1 MSLRDRKRLGA
12 LLSAAILTTSLWLTP
27 VSAGEQDDLESEL
40 AILQQRAYEA
50 QRRSEMAAQEMEN
63 VAAEIQV
70 IDDEVAVASDDY
82 RRVKKLLDVTEG
94 NIEATEADLAEKT
107 ALLKER
113 VAVLKKRVRDI
124 YMHGQISY
132 IDVLFGAEDFRDL
145 STRMDLWK
153 KIIKQDY
160 ELVKTI
166 VAQRTAVLEAKE
178 KLETE
183 QRHQKQLV
191 DVAEKRE
198 ANILERRGR
207 KQAIMDK
214 LESERDAADRAY
226 EENLAASREVER
238 LIRQKQHGSSG
249 SQSAVGPGGMSW
261 PLIGEITS
269 QYGWRI
275 HPIWGD
281 SRYHS
286 GMDIAG
292 DYGDP
297 ILAAA
302 SGEVIHSGWI
312 SGYGYT
318 VIIDHGG
325 SLTTLYG
332 HNEALNVGVG
342 QHVERGDVIA
352 YCGSTG
358 NSTGPH
364 CHFEVRIDGELT
376 DPEEYLP

>member
-1 MSLRDRKRLGA
+1 MRVREGKRLGV
-12 LLSAAILTTSLWLTP
+12 LLAAAFIAGSLWLTP
-27 VSAGEQDDLESEL
+27 VSASEQDELENEL
-40 AILQQRAYEA
+40 AVLQQRAYEA
-50 QRRSEMAAQEMEN
+50 QQRAETVSREMEN

-70 IDDEVAVASDDY
+70 IDEEVAVASDDY
-82 RRVKKLLDVTEG
+82 RRVKKLLDITET
-94 NIEATEADLAEKT
+94 NIESIEADLAEKT
-107 ALLKER
+107 EQLSER
-113 VAVLKKRVRDI
+113 ASILKKRVRDI

-153 KIIKQDY
+153 KIIRQDY
-160 ELVKTI
+160 ELIKTI
-166 VAQRTAVLEAKE
+166 IAQRTAILEAKE

-183 QRHQKQLV
+183 QGHQKLLV
-191 DVAEKRE
+191 DIAEKRE
-198 ANILERRGR
+198 ASIVERRNR
-207 KQAIMDK
+207 KQAIMDN
-214 LESERDAADRAY
+214 LEMEREAADRAY
-226 EENLAASREVER
+226 EESLAASREVEY
-238 LIRQKQHGSSG
+238 LIRQRQGSGSSA
-249 SQSAVGPGGMSW
+249 SAVGPGGMSW

-269 QYGWRI
+269 QYGWRV

-292 DYGDP
+292 DYGDE
-297 ILAAA
+297 IRAAA
-302 SGEVIHSGWI
+302 AGEVIHSGWI

-318 VIIDHGG
+318 IIIDHGG

-376 DPEEYLP
+376 DPEAYLP

>member
-1 MSLRDRKRLGA
+1 MRVREGKRLGV
-12 LLSAAILTTSLWLTP
+12 LLAAAFTAGSLWLTP
-27 VSAGEQDDLESEL
+27 VSASEQDELENEL
-40 AILQQRAYEA
+40 AVLQQRAYEA
-50 QRRSEMAAQEMEN
+50 QQRAETVSREMEN

-70 IDDEVAVASDDY
+70 IDEEVAVASDDY
-82 RRVKKLLDVTEG
+82 RRVKKLLDITET
-94 NIEATEADLAEKT
+94 NIESIEADLAEKT
-107 ALLKER
+107 EQLSER
-113 VAVLKKRVRDI
+113 ASILKKRVRDI

-153 KIIKQDY
+153 KIIRQDY
-160 ELVKTI
+160 ELIKTI
-166 VAQRTAVLEAKE
+166 IAQRTAILEAKE

-183 QRHQKQLV
+183 QGHQKLLV
-191 DVAEKRE
+191 DIAEKRE
-198 ANILERRGR
+198 ASIVERRNR
-207 KQAIMDK
+207 KQAIMDN
-214 LESERDAADRAY
+214 LEMEREAADRAY
-226 EENLAASREVER
+226 EESLAASREVEY
-238 LIRQKQHGSSG
+238 LIRQRQGSGSSA
-249 SQSAVGPGGMSW
+249 SAVGPGGMSW

-269 QYGWRI
+269 QYGWRV

-292 DYGDP
+292 DYCDE
-297 ILAAA
+297 IRAAA
-302 SGEVIHSGWI
+302 AGEVIHSGWI

-318 VIIDHGG
+318 IIIDHGG

-376 DPEEYLP
+376 DPEAYLP

>member
-1 MSLRDRKRLGA
+1 MRVREGKRLGV
-12 LLSAAILTTSLWLTP
+12 LLAAAFTAGSLWLTP
-27 VSAGEQDDLESEL
+27 VSASEQDELENEL
-40 AILQQRAYEA
+40 AVLQQRAYEA
-50 QRRSEMAAQEMEN
+50 QQRAETVSREMEN

-70 IDDEVAVASDDY
+70 IDEEVAVASDDY
-82 RRVKKLLDVTEG
+82 RRVKKLLDITET
-94 NIEATEADLAEKT
+94 NIESIEEDLAEKT
-107 ALLKER
+107 EQLSER
-113 VAVLKKRVRDI
+113 ASILKKRVRDI

-153 KIIKQDY
+153 KIIRQDY
-160 ELVKTI
+160 ELIKTI
-166 VAQRTAVLEAKE
+166 IAQRTAILEAKE

-183 QRHQKQLV
+183 QGHQKLLV
-191 DVAEKRE
+191 DIAEKRE
-198 ANILERRGR
+198 ASIVERRNR
-207 KQAIMDK
+207 KQAIMDN
-214 LESERDAADRAY
+214 LEMEREAADRAY
-226 EENLAASREVER
+226 EESLAASREVEY
-238 LIRQKQHGSSG
+238 LIRQRQGSGSSA
-249 SQSAVGPGGMSW
+249 SAVGPGGMSW

-269 QYGWRI
+269 QYGWRV

-292 DYGDP
+292 DYGDE
-297 ILAAA
+297 IRAAA
-302 SGEVIHSGWI
+302 AGEVIHSGWI

-318 VIIDHGG
+318 IIIDHGG

-376 DPEEYLP
+376 DPEAYLP

>member
-1 MSLRDRKRLGA
+1 MRVREGKRLGV
-12 LLSAAILTTSLWLTP
+12 LLAVAFTAGSLWLTP
-27 VSAGEQDDLESEL
+27 VSASEQDELENEL
-40 AILQQRAYEA
+40 AVLQQRAYEA
-50 QRRSEMAAQEMEN
+50 QQRAETVSREMEN

-70 IDDEVAVASDDY
+70 IDEEVAVASDDY
-82 RRVKKLLDVTEG
+82 RRVKKLLDITET
-94 NIEATEADLAEKT
+94 NIESIEEDLAEKT
-107 ALLKER
+107 EQLSER
-113 VAVLKKRVRDI
+113 ASILKKRVRDI

-153 KIIKQDY
+153 KIIRQDY
-160 ELVKTI
+160 ELIKTI
-166 VAQRTAVLEAKE
+166 IAQRTAILEAKE

-183 QRHQKQLV
+183 QGHQKLLV
-191 DVAEKRE
+191 DIAEKRE
-198 ANILERRGR
+198 ASIVERRNR
-207 KQAIMDK
+207 KQAIMDN
-214 LESERDAADRAY
+214 LEMEREAADRAY
-226 EENLAASREVER
+226 EESLAASREVEY
-238 LIRQKQHGSSG
+238 LIRQRQGSGSSA
-249 SQSAVGPGGMSW
+249 SAVGPGGMSW

-269 QYGWRI
+269 QYGWRV

-292 DYGDP
+292 DYGDE
-297 ILAAA
+297 IRAAA
-302 SGEVIHSGWI
+302 AGEVIHSGWI

-318 VIIDHGG
+318 IIIDHGG

-364 CHFEVRIDGELT
+364 CHFEVHIDGELT
-376 DPEEYLP
+376 DPEAYLP

>member
-1 MSLRDRKRLGA
+1 MRVREGKRLGV
-12 LLSAAILTTSLWLTP
+12 LLTAAFTAGSLWLTP
-27 VSAGEQDDLESEL
+27 VSASEQDELENEL
-40 AILQQRAYEA
+40 AVLQQRAYEA
-50 QRRSEMAAQEMEN
+50 QQRAETVSREMEN

-70 IDDEVAVASDDY
+70 IDEEVAVASDDY
-82 RRVKKLLDVTEG
+82 RRVKKLLDITET
-94 NIEATEADLAEKT
+94 NIESIEEDLAEKT
-107 ALLKER
+107 EQLSER
-113 VAVLKKRVRDI
+113 ASILKKRVRDI

-153 KIIKQDY
+153 KIIRQDY
-160 ELVKTI
+160 ELIKTI
-166 VAQRTAVLEAKE
+166 IAQRTAILEAKE

-183 QRHQKQLV
+183 QGHQKLLV
-191 DVAEKRE
+191 DIAEKRE
-198 ANILERRGR
+198 ASIVERRNR
-207 KQAIMDK
+207 KQAIMDN
-214 LESERDAADRAY
+214 LEMEREAADRAY
-226 EENLAASREVER
+226 EESLAASREVEY
-238 LIRQKQHGSSG
+238 LIRQRQGSGSSA
-249 SQSAVGPGGMSW
+249 SAVGPGGMSW
-261 PLIGEITS
+261 PLIGEITA
-269 QYGWRI
+269 QYGWRV

-292 DYGDP
+292 DYGDE
-297 ILAAA
+297 IRAAA
-302 SGEVIHSGWI
+302 AGEVIHSGWI

-318 VIIDHGG
+318 IIIDHGG

-376 DPEEYLP
+376 DPEAYLP

>member
-1 MSLRDRKRLGA
+1 MSRKKRLGA
-12 LLSAAILTTSLWLTP
+12 LLTAAVMTTSLWLTP
-27 VSAGEQDDLESEL
+27 VSAGEQEDLENEL

-50 QRRSEMAAQEMEN
+50 QRRSEIAAQEMEN

-94 NIEATEADLAEKT
+94 NIEATEAELAEKT
-107 ALLKER
+107 ELLKER

-153 KIIKQDY
+153 RIIKQDY
-160 ELVKTI
+160 ELVKSI
-166 VAQRTAVLEAKE
+166 VAQRTAVIEAKE

-183 QRHQKQLV
+183 RRHQKQLV

-214 LESERDAADRAY
+214 LESEREAADRAY
-226 EENLAASREVER
+226 EENLAASREVEN
-238 LIRQKQHGSSG
+238 LIRQKLRGSSG
-249 SQSAVGPGGMSW
+249 SPSEVGPGGMSW

-269 QYGWRI
+269 QYGWRV

-292 DYGDP
+292 DYGDE
-297 ILAAA
+297 IRAAA
-302 SGEVIHSGWI
+302 AGEVIHSGWI
-312 SGYGYT
+312 SGYGYA

>member
-1 MSLRDRKRLGA
+1 MRVREGKRLGV
-12 LLSAAILTTSLWLTP
+12 LLAAAFTAGSLWLTP
-27 VSAGEQDDLESEL
+27 VSASEQDELENEL
-40 AILQQRAYEA
+40 AVLQQRAYEA
-50 QRRSEMAAQEMEN
+50 QQRAETVSREMEN

-70 IDDEVAVASDDY
+70 IDEEVAVASDDY
-82 RRVKKLLDVTEG
+82 RRVKKLLDITET
-94 NIEATEADLAEKT
+94 NIESIEADLAEKT
-107 ALLKER
+107 EQLSER
-113 VAVLKKRVRDI
+113 ASILKKRVRDI

-153 KIIKQDY
+153 KIIRQDY
-160 ELVKTI
+160 ELIKTI
-166 VAQRTAVLEAKE
+166 IAQRTAILEAKE

-183 QRHQKQLV
+183 QGHQKLLV
-191 DVAEKRE
+191 DIAEKRE
-198 ANILERRGR
+198 ASIVERRNR
-207 KQAIMDK
+207 KQAIMDN
-214 LESERDAADRAY
+214 LEMEREAADRAY
-226 EENLAASREVER
+226 EESLAASREVEY
-238 LIRQKQHGSSG
+238 LIRQRQGSGSSA
-249 SQSAVGPGGMSW
+249 SAVGPGGMSW

-269 QYGWRI
+269 QYGWRV

-286 GMDIAG
+286 VMDIAG
-292 DYGDP
+292 DYGDE
-297 ILAAA
+297 IRAAA
-302 SGEVIHSGWI
+302 AGEVIHSGWI

-318 VIIDHGG
+318 IIIDHGG

-376 DPEEYLP
+376 DPEAYLP

>member
-1 MSLRDRKRLGA
+1 MRVREGKRLGV
-12 LLSAAILTTSLWLTP
+12 LLAAAFTAGSLWLTP
-27 VSAGEQDDLESEL
+27 VSASEQDELENEL
-40 AILQQRAYEA
+40 AVLQQRAYEA
-50 QRRSEMAAQEMEN
+50 QQRAETVSREMEN

-70 IDDEVAVASDDY
+70 IDEEVAVASDDY
-82 RRVKKLLDVTEG
+82 RRVKKLLDITET
-94 NIEATEADLAEKT
+94 NIESIEADLAEKT
-107 ALLKER
+107 EQLSER
-113 VAVLKKRVRDI
+113 ASILKKRVRDI

-153 KIIKQDY
+153 KIIRQDY
-160 ELVKTI
+160 ELIKTI
-166 VAQRTAVLEAKE
+166 IAQRTAILEAKE

-183 QRHQKQLV
+183 QGHQKLLV
-191 DVAEKRE
+191 DIAEKRE
-198 ANILERRGR
+198 ASIVERRNR
-207 KQAIMDK
+207 KQAIMDN
-214 LESERDAADRAY
+214 LEMEREAADRAY
-226 EENLAASREVER
+226 EESLAASREVEY
-238 LIRQKQHGSSG
+238 LIRQRQGSGSSA
-249 SQSAVGPGGMSW
+249 SAVGPGGMSW

-269 QYGWRI
+269 QYGWRV
-275 HPIWGD
+275 HPIWGA

-292 DYGDP
+292 DYGDE
-297 ILAAA
+297 IRAAA
-302 SGEVIHSGWI
+302 AGEVIHSGWI

-318 VIIDHGG
+318 IIIDHGG

-376 DPEEYLP
+376 DPEAYLP

>member
-1 MSLRDRKRLGA
+1 MRVREGKRLGV
-12 LLSAAILTTSLWLTP
+12 LLAAAFTAGSLWLTP
-27 VSAGEQDDLESEL
+27 VSASEQDELENEL
-40 AILQQRAYEA
+40 AVLQQRAYEA
-50 QRRSEMAAQEMEN
+50 QQRAETVSREMEN

-70 IDDEVAVASDDY
+70 IDEEVAVASDDY
-82 RRVKKLLDVTEG
+82 RRVKKLLDITET
-94 NIEATEADLAEKT
+94 NIESIEEDLAEKT
-107 ALLKER
+107 EQLSER
-113 VAVLKKRVRDI
+113 ASILKKRVRDI

-153 KIIKQDY
+153 KIIRQDY
-160 ELVKTI
+160 ELIKTI
-166 VAQRTAVLEAKE
+166 IAQRTAILEAKE

-183 QRHQKQLV
+183 QGHQKLLV
-191 DVAEKRE
+191 DIAEKRE
-198 ANILERRGR
+198 ASIVERRNR
-207 KQAIMDK
+207 KQAIMDN
-214 LESERDAADRAY
+214 LEMEREAADRAC
-226 EENLAASREVER
+226 EESLGASREVEY
-238 LIRQKQHGSSG
+238 LIRQRQGSGSSA
-249 SQSAVGPGGMSW
+249 SAVGPGGMSW

-269 QYGWRI
+269 QYGWRV

-292 DYGDP
+292 DYGDE
-297 ILAAA
+297 IRAAA
-302 SGEVIHSGWI
+302 AGEVIHSGWI

-318 VIIDHGG
+318 IIIDHGG

-376 DPEEYLP
+376 DPEAYLP

>member
-1 MSLRDRKRLGA
+1 MNVSSGKRLGA
-12 LLSAAILTTSLWLTP
+12 LLSAAVLVTGLWLTP
-27 VSAGEQDDLESEL
+27 VSAESQEELENEL
-40 AILQQRAYEA
+40 AALQQRAYEA
-50 QRRSEMAAQEMEN
+50 QQRAERVSLEMEN

-70 IDDEVAVASDDY
+70 IDDEVAEATEDY
-82 RRVKKLLDVTEG
+82 RRVKSLLDATEA
-94 NIEATEADLAEKT
+94 NIEATEEELELKT
-107 ALLKER
+107 EQLKDR
-113 VAVLKKRVRDI
+113 VTSLKTRVRDI

-132 IDVLFGAEDFRDL
+132 IDVLFGAKDFHDL

-153 KIIKQDY
+153 KIIRQDY
-160 ELVKTI
+160 ELVKAI
-166 VAQRTAVLEAKE
+166 VAERKVILETKE
-178 KLETE
+178 KLEV
-183 QRHQKQLV
+183 QQKHQKMLTE
-191 DVAEKRE
+191 VAERRE
-198 ANILERRGR
+198 ASILERRDR
-207 KQAIMDK
+207 KQEVMDQ
-214 LESERDAADRAY
+214 LEGQRESADRMY
-226 EENLAASREVER
+226 EELLAASREVET
-238 LIRQKQHGSSG
+238 LIKQMLRGSKSP
-249 SQSAVGPGGMSW
+249 SAVGPGGMSW
-261 PLIGEITS
+261 PIIGEITS
-269 QYGWRI
+269 QYGWRV

-292 DYGDP
+292 DYGDE
-297 ILAAA
+297 IHAAA
-302 SGEVIHSGWI
+302 AGEVIHAGWI
-312 SGYGYT
+312 SGYGYA

>member
-1 MSLRDRKRLGA
+1 MRVREGKRLGV
-12 LLSAAILTTSLWLTP
+12 LLAAAFTAGSLWLTP
-27 VSAGEQDDLESEL
+27 VSASEQDELENEL
-40 AILQQRAYEA
+40 AVLQQRAYEA
-50 QRRSEMAAQEMEN
+50 QQRAETVSREMEN

-70 IDDEVAVASDDY
+70 IDEEVAVASDDY
-82 RRVKKLLDVTEG
+82 RRVKKLLDITET
-94 NIEATEADLAEKT
+94 NIESIEADLAEKT
-107 ALLKER
+107 EQLSER
-113 VAVLKKRVRDI
+113 ASILKKRVRDI

-153 KIIKQDY
+153 KIIRQDY
-160 ELVKTI
+160 ELIKTI
-166 VAQRTAVLEAKE
+166 IAQRTAILEAKE

-183 QRHQKQLV
+183 QGHQKLLV
-191 DVAEKRE
+191 DIAEKRE
-198 ANILERRGR
+198 ASIVERRNR
-207 KQAIMDK
+207 KQAIMDN
-214 LESERDAADRAY
+214 LEMEREAADRAY
-226 EENLAASREVER
+226 EESLAASREVEY
-238 LIRQKQHGSSG
+238 LIRQRQGSGSSA
-249 SQSAVGPGGMSW
+249 SAVGPGGMSW

-269 QYGWRI
+269 QYGWRV

-292 DYGDP
+292 DYGDE
-297 ILAAA
+297 IRAAA
-302 SGEVIHSGWI
+302 AGEVIHSGWI

-318 VIIDHGG
+318 IIIDHGG

-358 NSTGPH
+358 NSTCPH

-376 DPEEYLP
+376 DPEAYLP

>member
-1 MSLRDRKRLGA
+1 MRVREGKRLGV
-12 LLSAAILTTSLWLTP
+12 LLTVAFTAGSLWLTP
-27 VSAGEQDDLESEL
+27 VSASEQDELENEL
-40 AILQQRAYEA
+40 AVLQQRAYEA
-50 QRRSEMAAQEMEN
+50 QQRAETVSREMEN

-70 IDDEVAVASDDY
+70 IDEEVAVASDDY
-82 RRVKKLLDVTEG
+82 RRVKKLLDITET
-94 NIEATEADLAEKT
+94 NIESIEEDLAEKT
-107 ALLKER
+107 EQLSER
-113 VAVLKKRVRDI
+113 ASILKKRVRDI

-153 KIIKQDY
+153 KIIRQDY
-160 ELVKTI
+160 ELIKTI
-166 VAQRTAVLEAKE
+166 IAQRTAILEAKE

-183 QRHQKQLV
+183 QGHQKLLV
-191 DVAEKRE
+191 DIAEKRE
-198 ANILERRGR
+198 ASIVERRNR
-207 KQAIMDK
+207 KQAIMDN
-214 LESERDAADRAY
+214 LEMEREAADRAY
-226 EENLAASREVER
+226 EESLAASREVEY
-238 LIRQKQHGSSG
+238 LIRQRQGSGSSA
-249 SQSAVGPGGMSW
+249 SAVGPGGMSW

-269 QYGWRI
+269 QYGWRV

-292 DYGDP
+292 DYGDE
-297 ILAAA
+297 IRAAA
-302 SGEVIHSGWI
+302 AGEVIHSGWI

-318 VIIDHGG
+318 IIIDHGG

-376 DPEEYLP
+376 DPEAYLP

>member
-1 MSLRDRKRLGA
+1 MRVREGKRLGV
-12 LLSAAILTTSLWLTP
+12 LLAVAFTAGSLWLTP
-27 VSAGEQDDLESEL
+27 VSASEQDELENEL
-40 AILQQRAYEA
+40 AVLQQRAYEA
-50 QRRSEMAAQEMEN
+50 QQRAETVSREMEN

-70 IDDEVAVASDDY
+70 IDEEVAVASDDY
-82 RRVKKLLDVTEG
+82 RRVKKLLDITET
-94 NIEATEADLAEKT
+94 NIESIEADLAEKT
-107 ALLKER
+107 EQLSER
-113 VAVLKKRVRDI
+113 ASILKKRVRDI

-153 KIIKQDY
+153 KIIRQDY
-160 ELVKTI
+160 ELIKTI
-166 VAQRTAVLEAKE
+166 IAQRTAILEAKE

-183 QRHQKQLV
+183 QGHQKLLV
-191 DVAEKRE
+191 DIAEKRE
-198 ANILERRGR
+198 ASIVERRNR
-207 KQAIMDK
+207 KQAIMDN
-214 LESERDAADRAY
+214 LEMEREAADRAY
-226 EENLAASREVER
+226 EESLAASREVEY
-238 LIRQKQHGSSG
+238 LIRQRQGSGSSA
-249 SQSAVGPGGMSW
+249 SAVGPGGMSW

-269 QYGWRI
+269 QYGWRV

-292 DYGDP
+292 DYGDE
-297 ILAAA
+297 IRAAA
-302 SGEVIHSGWI
+302 AGEVIHSGWI

-318 VIIDHGG
+318 IIIDHGG

-376 DPEEYLP
+376 DPEAYLP

>member
-1 MSLRDRKRLGA
+1 MRVREGKRLGV
-12 LLSAAILTTSLWLTP
+12 LLAAAFTAGSLWLTP
-27 VSAGEQDDLESEL
+27 VSASEQDELENEL
-40 AILQQRAYEA
+40 AVLQQRAYDA
-50 QRRSEMAAQEMEN
+50 QQRAETVSREMEN

-70 IDDEVAVASDDY
+70 IDEEVAVASDDY
-82 RRVKKLLDVTEG
+82 RRVKKLLDITET
-94 NIEATEADLAEKT
+94 NIESIEEDLAEKT
-107 ALLKER
+107 EQLSER
-113 VAVLKKRVRDI
+113 ASILKKRVRDI

-132 IDVLFGAEDFRDL
+132 IDVRFGAEDFRDL

-153 KIIKQDY
+153 KIIRQDY
-160 ELVKTI
+160 ELIKTI
-166 VAQRTAVLEAKE
+166 IAQRTAILEAKE

-183 QRHQKQLV
+183 QGHQKLLV
-191 DVAEKRE
+191 DIAEKRE
-198 ANILERRGR
+198 ASIVERRNR
-207 KQAIMDK
+207 KQAIMDN
-214 LESERDAADRAY
+214 LEMEREAADRAY
-226 EENLAASREVER
+226 EESLAASREVEY
-238 LIRQKQHGSSG
+238 LIRQRQGSGSSA
-249 SQSAVGPGGMSW
+249 SAVGPGGMSW

-269 QYGWRI
+269 QYGWRV

-292 DYGDP
+292 DYGDE
-297 ILAAA
+297 IRAAA
-302 SGEVIHSGWI
+302 AGEVIHSGWI

-318 VIIDHGG
+318 IIIDHGG

-376 DPEEYLP
+376 DPEAYLP

>member
-1 MSLRDRKRLGA
+1 MRVSYLKRLGT
-12 LLSAAILTTSLWLTP
+12 LLLTAIFAMSAWLTP
-27 VSAGEQDDLESEL
+27 VSAGETEDLENEL
-40 AILQQRAYEA
+40 AALQQRASEA
-50 QRRSEMAAQEMEN
+50 QRRSEQATQEMAN

-70 IDDEVAVASDDY
+70 IDDEVAEASDDY
-82 RRVKKLLDVTEG
+82 RRVRKLLDATEE
-94 NIEATEADLAEKT
+94 NIEVAEADLADKT
-107 ALLKER
+107 EHLKDR
-113 VAVLKKRVRDI
+113 VQTLKKRVRDI

-153 KIIKQDY
+153 KIVRQDY
-160 ELVKTI
+160 ELVKNI
-166 VAQRTAVLEAKE
+166 VIQRKAMLESKE
-178 KLETE
+178 KLEKE
-183 QRHQKQLV
+183 QKHQQMLV

-198 ANILERRGR
+198 ANILERRNR

-214 LESERDAADRAY
+214 LESERDSADRAY
-226 EENLAASREVER
+226 EESLAASREVEN
-238 LIRQKQHGSSG
+238 LIRQKMRGGGSYSD
-249 SQSAVGPGGMSW
+249 VGPGGMSW

-269 QYGWRI
+269 QYGWRV

-292 DYGDP
+292 DYGDE
-297 ILAAA
+297 IRAAA
-302 SGEVIHSGWI
+302 DGAVIHSGWI
-312 SGYGYT
+312 SGYGYA

-325 SLTTLYG
+325 GVTSLYA

-342 QHVERGDVIA
+342 QHVDRGDVIA

-364 CHFEVRIDGELT
+364 CHFEVRINGELT
-376 DPEEYLP
+376 DPESYLP

>member
-1 MSLRDRKRLGA
+1 MRVREGKRLGV
-12 LLSAAILTTSLWLTP
+12 LLAAAFTAGSLWLTP
-27 VSAGEQDDLESEL
+27 VSASEQDELENEL
-40 AILQQRAYEA
+40 AVLQQRAYEA
-50 QRRSEMAAQEMEN
+50 QQRAETVSREMEN

-70 IDDEVAVASDDY
+70 IDEEVAVASDDY
-82 RRVKKLLDVTEG
+82 RRVKKLLDITET
-94 NIEATEADLAEKT
+94 NIESIEADLAEKT
-107 ALLKER
+107 EQLSER
-113 VAVLKKRVRDI
+113 ASILKKRVRDI

-132 IDVLFGAEDFRDL
+132 IDELFGAEDFRDL

-153 KIIKQDY
+153 KIIRQDY
-160 ELVKTI
+160 ELIKTI
-166 VAQRTAVLEAKE
+166 IAQRTAILEAKE

-183 QRHQKQLV
+183 QGHQKLLV
-191 DVAEKRE
+191 DIAEKRE
-198 ANILERRGR
+198 ASIVERRNR
-207 KQAIMDK
+207 KQAIMDN
-214 LESERDAADRAY
+214 LEMEREAADRAY
-226 EENLAASREVER
+226 EESLAASREVEY
-238 LIRQKQHGSSG
+238 LIRQRQGSGSSA
-249 SQSAVGPGGMSW
+249 SAVGPGGMSW

-269 QYGWRI
+269 QYGWRV

-292 DYGDP
+292 DYGDE
-297 ILAAA
+297 IRAAA
-302 SGEVIHSGWI
+302 AGEVIHSGWI

-318 VIIDHGG
+318 IIIDHGG

-376 DPEEYLP
+376 DPEAYLP

>member
-1 MSLRDRKRLGA
+1 MRVREGKRLGV
-12 LLSAAILTTSLWLTP
+12 LLAAAFTAGSLWLTP
-27 VSAGEQDDLESEL
+27 VSASEQDELENEL
-40 AILQQRAYEA
+40 AVLQQRAYEA
-50 QRRSEMAAQEMEN
+50 QQRAETVSREMEN

-70 IDDEVAVASDDY
+70 IDEEVAVASDDY
-82 RRVKKLLDVTEG
+82 RRVKKLLDITET
-94 NIEATEADLAEKT
+94 NIESIEEDLAEKT
-107 ALLKER
+107 EQLSER
-113 VAVLKKRVRDI
+113 ASILKKRVRDI

-153 KIIKQDY
+153 KIIRQDY
-160 ELVKTI
+160 ELIKTI
-166 VAQRTAVLEAKE
+166 IAQRTAILEAKE

-183 QRHQKQLV
+183 QGHQKLLV
-191 DVAEKRE
+191 DIAEKRE
-198 ANILERRGR
+198 ASIVERRNR
-207 KQAIMDK
+207 KQAIMDN
-214 LESERDAADRAY
+214 LEMEREAADRAY
-226 EENLAASREVER
+226 EESLAASREVEY
-238 LIRQKQHGSSG
+238 LIRQRQGSGSSA
-249 SQSAVGPGGMSW
+249 SAVGPGGMSW

-269 QYGWRI
+269 QYGWRV

-292 DYGDP
+292 DYGDE
-297 ILAAA
+297 IRAAA
-302 SGEVIHSGWI
+302 AGEVIHSGWI

-318 VIIDHGG
+318 IIIDHGG

-332 HNEALNVGVG
+332 HNEALNAGVG

-376 DPEEYLP
+376 DPEAYLP

>member
-1 MSLRDRKRLGA
+1 MRVREGKRLGV
-12 LLSAAILTTSLWLTP
+12 LLAAAFTAGSLWLTP
-27 VSAGEQDDLESEL
+27 VSASEQDELENEL
-40 AILQQRAYEA
+40 AVLQQRAYEA
-50 QRRSEMAAQEMEN
+50 QQRAETVSREMEN

-70 IDDEVAVASDDY
+70 IDEEVAVASDDY
-82 RRVKKLLDVTEG
+82 RRVKKLLDITET
-94 NIEATEADLAEKT
+94 NIESIEADLAEKT
-107 ALLKER
+107 EQLSER
-113 VAVLKKRVRDI
+113 ASILKKRVRDI

-153 KIIKQDY
+153 KIIRQDY
-160 ELVKTI
+160 ELIKTI
-166 VAQRTAVLEAKE
+166 IAQRTAILEAKE

-183 QRHQKQLV
+183 QGHQKLLV
-191 DVAEKRE
+191 DIADKRE
-198 ANILERRGR
+198 ASIVERRNR
-207 KQAIMDK
+207 KQAIMDN
-214 LESERDAADRAY
+214 LEMEREAADRAY
-226 EENLAASREVER
+226 EESLAASREVEY
-238 LIRQKQHGSSG
+238 LIRQRQGSGSSA
-249 SQSAVGPGGMSW
+249 SAVGPGGMSW

-269 QYGWRI
+269 QYGWRV

-292 DYGDP
+292 DYGDE
-297 ILAAA
+297 IRAAA
-302 SGEVIHSGWI
+302 AGEVIHSGWI

-318 VIIDHGG
+318 IIIDHGG

-376 DPEEYLP
+376 DPEAYLP

>member
-1 MSLRDRKRLGA
+1 MRVREGKRLGV
-12 LLSAAILTTSLWLTP
+12 LLAAAFTAGSLWLTP
-27 VSAGEQDDLESEL
+27 VSASEQDELENEL
-40 AILQQRAYEA
+40 AVLQQRAYEA
-50 QRRSEMAAQEMEN
+50 QQRAETVSREMEN

-70 IDDEVAVASDDY
+70 IDEEVAVASDDY
-82 RRVKKLLDVTEG
+82 RRVKKLLDITET
-94 NIEATEADLAEKT
+94 NIESIEADLAEKT
-107 ALLKER
+107 EQLSER
-113 VAVLKKRVRDI
+113 ASILKKRVRDI

-153 KIIKQDY
+153 KIIRQDY
-160 ELVKTI
+160 ELIKSI
-166 VAQRTAVLEAKE
+166 IAQRTAILEAKE

-183 QRHQKQLV
+183 QGHQKLLV
-191 DVAEKRE
+191 DIAEKRE
-198 ANILERRGR
+198 ASIVERRNR
-207 KQAIMDK
+207 KQAIMDN
-214 LESERDAADRAY
+214 LEMEREAADRAY
-226 EENLAASREVER
+226 EESLAASREVEY
-238 LIRQKQHGSSG
+238 LIRQRQGSGSSA
-249 SQSAVGPGGMSW
+249 SAVGPGGMSW

-269 QYGWRI
+269 QYGWRV

-292 DYGDP
+292 DYGDE
-297 ILAAA
+297 IRAAA
-302 SGEVIHSGWI
+302 AGEVIHSGWI

-318 VIIDHGG
+318 IIIDHGG

-376 DPEEYLP
+376 DPEAYLP

>member
-1 MSLRDRKRLGA
+1 MRVREGKRLGV
-12 LLSAAILTTSLWLTP
+12 LLAVAFTAGSLWLTP
-27 VSAGEQDDLESEL
+27 VSASEQDELENEL
-40 AILQQRAYEA
+40 ADLQQRAYEA
-50 QRRSEMAAQEMEN
+50 QQRAETVSREMEN

-70 IDDEVAVASDDY
+70 IDEEVAVASDDY
-82 RRVKKLLDVTEG
+82 RRVKKLLDITET
-94 NIEATEADLAEKT
+94 NIESIEEDLAEKT
-107 ALLKER
+107 EQLSER
-113 VAVLKKRVRDI
+113 ASILKKRVRDI

-153 KIIKQDY
+153 KIIRQDY
-160 ELVKTI
+160 ELIKTI
-166 VAQRTAVLEAKE
+166 IAQRTAILEAKE

-183 QRHQKQLV
+183 QGHQKLLV
-191 DVAEKRE
+191 DIAEKRE
-198 ANILERRGR
+198 ASIVERRNR
-207 KQAIMDK
+207 KQAIMDN
-214 LESERDAADRAY
+214 LEMEREAADRAY
-226 EENLAASREVER
+226 EESLAASREVEY
-238 LIRQKQHGSSG
+238 LIRQRQGSGSSA
-249 SQSAVGPGGMSW
+249 SAVGPGGMSW

-269 QYGWRI
+269 QYGWRV

-292 DYGDP
+292 DYGDE
-297 ILAAA
+297 IRAAA
-302 SGEVIHSGWI
+302 AGEVIHSGWI

-318 VIIDHGG
+318 IIIDHGG

-376 DPEEYLP
+376 DPEAYLP

>member
-1 MSLRDRKRLGA
+1 MSLRNRNRMGA
-12 LLSAAILTTSLWLTP
+12 LLSAAVLVTGLWLTP
-27 VSAGEQDDLESEL
+27 ASAESKEDLENEL
-40 AILQQRAYEA
+40 AALQQRAYEA
-50 QRRSEMAAQEMEN
+50 QQRAEKVSLEMEN

-70 IDDEVAVASDDY
+70 IDDEVAEASEDY
-82 RRVKKLLDVTEG
+82 RRVKGLLDITEE
-94 NIEATEADLAEKT
+94 NIEAVEEDLEIKTEQLRQ
-107 ALLKER
+107 R
-113 VAVLKKRVRDI
+113 VAALKKRVRDI

-132 IDVLFGAEDFRDL
+132 IDVLFGAKDFHDL

-153 KIIKQDY
+153 KIIRQDY
-160 ELVKTI
+160 ELVKAI
-166 VAQRTAVLEAKE
+166 MAERAAVLELKE
-178 KLETE
+178 QLEVE
-183 QRHQKQLV
+183 QKHQKMLT
-191 DVAEKRE
+191 DVAERRE
-198 ANILERRGR
+198 SSILERRDR
-207 KQAIMDK
+207 KQVMMEQ
-214 LESERDAADRAY
+214 LEGEREAADRMY
-226 EENLAASREVER
+226 EELLAASHEVET
-238 LIRQKQHGSSG
+238 LIKQMLRGGSSP
-249 SQSAVGPGGMSW
+249 SAVGPGGMSW

-269 QYGWRI
+269 QYGWRV

-292 DYGDP
+292 DYGDE
-297 ILAAA
+297 IHAAA
-302 SGEVIHSGWI
+302 PGEVIHAGWI
-312 SGYGYT
+312 SGYGYA

-342 QHVERGDVIA
+342 QRVDRGDVIA

>member
-1 MSLRDRKRLGA
+1 MRVREGKRLGV
-12 LLSAAILTTSLWLTP
+12 LLAAAFTAGSLWLTP
-27 VSAGEQDDLESEL
+27 VSASEQDELENEL
-40 AILQQRAYEA
+40 AVLQQRAYEA
-50 QRRSEMAAQEMEN
+50 QQRAETVSREMEN

-70 IDDEVAVASDDY
+70 IDEEVAVASDDY
-82 RRVKKLLDVTEG
+82 RRVKKLLDITET
-94 NIEATEADLAEKT
+94 NIESIEADLAEKT
-107 ALLKER
+107 EQLSER
-113 VAVLKKRVRDI
+113 ASILKKRVRDI

-153 KIIKQDY
+153 KIIRQDY
-160 ELVKTI
+160 ELIKTI
-166 VAQRTAVLEAKE
+166 IAQRTAILEAKE

-183 QRHQKQLV
+183 QGHQKLLV
-191 DVAEKRE
+191 DIAEKRE
-198 ANILERRGR
+198 ASIVERRNR
-207 KQAIMDK
+207 KQAIMDN
-214 LESERDAADRAY
+214 LEMEREAADRAY
-226 EENLAASREVER
+226 EESLAASREVEY
-238 LIRQKQHGSSG
+238 LIRQRQGSGSSA
-249 SQSAVGPGGMSW
+249 SAVGPGGMSW

-269 QYGWRI
+269 QYGWRV

-292 DYGDP
+292 DYGDE
-297 ILAAA
+297 IRAAA
-302 SGEVIHSGWI
+302 AGEVIHSGWI

-318 VIIDHGG
+318 IIIDHGG

-376 DPEEYLP
+376 DPEAYLP

>member
-1 MSLRDRKRLGA
+1 MREGKRLGV
-12 LLSAAILTTSLWLTP
+12 LLAAAFTAGSLWLTP
-27 VSAGEQDDLESEL
+27 VSASEQDELENEL
-40 AILQQRAYEA
+40 AVLQQRAYEA
-50 QRRSEMAAQEMEN
+50 QQRAETVSREMEN

-70 IDDEVAVASDDY
+70 IDEEVAVASDDY
-82 RRVKKLLDVTEG
+82 RRVKKLLDITET
-94 NIEATEADLAEKT
+94 NIESIEEDLAEKT
-107 ALLKER
+107 EQLSER
-113 VAVLKKRVRDI
+113 ASILKKRVRDI

-153 KIIKQDY
+153 KIIRQDY
-160 ELVKTI
+160 ELIKTI
-166 VAQRTAVLEAKE
+166 IAQRTAILEAKE

-183 QRHQKQLV
+183 QGHQKLLV
-191 DVAEKRE
+191 DIAEKRE
-198 ANILERRGR
+198 ASIVERRNR
-207 KQAIMDK
+207 KQAIMDN
-214 LESERDAADRAY
+214 LEMEREAADRAY
-226 EENLAASREVER
+226 EENLAASREVEY
-238 LIRQKQHGSSG
+238 LIRQRQGGGSSA
-249 SQSAVGPGGMSW
+249 SAVGPGGMSW

-269 QYGWRI
+269 QYGWRV

-292 DYGDP
+292 DYGDE
-297 ILAAA
+297 IRAAA
-302 SGEVIHSGWI
+302 AGEVIHSGWI

-318 VIIDHGG
+318 IIIDHGG

-376 DPEEYLP
+376 DPEAYLP

>member
-1 MSLRDRKRLGA
+1 MRVREGKRLGV
-12 LLSAAILTTSLWLTP
+12 LLAAAFTAGSLWLTP
-27 VSAGEQDDLESEL
+27 VSASEQDELENEL
-40 AILQQRAYEA
+40 AVLQQRAYEA
-50 QRRSEMAAQEMEN
+50 QQRAETVSREMEN

-70 IDDEVAVASDDY
+70 IDEEVAVASDDY
-82 RRVKKLLDVTEG
+82 RRVKKLLDITET
-94 NIEATEADLAEKT
+94 NIESIEADLAEKT
-107 ALLKER
+107 EQLSER
-113 VAVLKKRVRDI
+113 ASILKKRVRDI

-153 KIIKQDY
+153 KIIRQDY
-160 ELVKTI
+160 ELIKTI
-166 VAQRTAVLEAKE
+166 IAQRTAILEAKE

-183 QRHQKQLV
+183 QGHQKLLV
-191 DVAEKRE
+191 DIAEKRE
-198 ANILERRGR
+198 ASIVERRNR
-207 KQAIMDK
+207 KQAIMDN
-214 LESERDAADRAY
+214 LEMEREAADRAY
-226 EENLAASREVER
+226 EESLAASREVEY
-238 LIRQKQHGSSG
+238 LIRQRQGSGSSA
-249 SQSAVGPGGMSW
+249 SAVGPGGMSW

-269 QYGWRI
+269 QYGWRV

-292 DYGDP
+292 DYGDE
-297 ILAAA
+297 IRAAA
-302 SGEVIHSGWI
+302 AGEVIHSGWI

-318 VIIDHGG
+318 IIIDHGG

-342 QHVERGDVIA
+342 QHVERGDVNA

-376 DPEEYLP
+376 DPEAYLP